1 MKRRRKGGL
10 IKKAALTEDTKVY
23 KVVGVYK
30 EAFDSYSYDKVVQ
43 ASEAMWFVRV
53 KGLENAKKLADER
66 AGTFLDEKDV
76 KCFVIAD
83 DSNRSVYRTEG

>member
-1 MKRRRKGGL
+1 MKKRTRKGGF
-10 IKKAALTEDTKVY
+10 IKKPLTEDTKVY

-30 EAFDSYSYDKVVQ
+30 EAFDSYSYDKVVE
-43 ASEAMWFVRV
+43 ASDAMWLVRV

-66 AGTFLDEKDV
+66 AGIVLDKKEI

-83 DSNRSVYRTEG
+83 DSNRAIYRTEG